1 MKKAVQAKKE
11 KNQRG
16 EDQDR
21 SVEDKTTRQDASAEK
36 SEHRTGN
43 SAEVGRD
50 EGLDGTPDDGAE
62 KEKKE
67 EAVEELSD
75 EEKLAAEETRATEL
89 QDRYLRLSAEFDNY
103 KKRMMREKTDR
114 LKYSN
119 MEFIKDLLPSL
130 DNLERAIAH
139 ASDKEIETGS
149 MLEGLEMV
157 YKGLQETF
165 SKYGVTRIESLGM
178 EFDPSRHQAVGMVE
192 SSETPENHVAEECL
206 TGYFLHDRI
215 IRPTMVRVSGKG

>member
-21 SVEDKTTRQDASAEK
+21 SVEDKTTRQDTSAEK
-36 SEHRTGN
+36 SEHGTEK
-43 SAEVGRD
+43 SAGIGRED
-50 EGLDGTPDDGAE
+50 GLDGAPDDGAE

-67 EAVEELSD
+67 EAAEELSD
-75 EEKLAAEETRATEL
+75 EEKLAAEETRAAEL
-89 QDRYLRLSAEFDNY
+89 QDRDLRLSAEFDNY
-103 KKRMMREKTDR
+103 KKRMIREKTDR

-119 MEFIKDLLPSL
+119 LEFIKDLLPSL

-192 SSETPENHVAEECL
+192 SSETPDNHVAEECL

-215 IRPTMVRVSGKG
+215 IRPAMVRVSGKG

>member
-21 SVEDKTTRQDASAEK
+21 PVEGKNTWEGASAEK
-36 SEHRTGN
+36 SKHGTEK
-43 SAEVGRD
+43 SAGVGRD
-50 EGLDGTPDDGAE
+50 EGLGGTPDEGAE

-67 EAVEELSD
+67 EAAEELSD
-75 EEKLAAEETRATEL
+75 EEKPATEETRATEL
-89 QDRYLRLSAEFDNY
+89 KDRYLRLSAEFDNY

-157 YKGLQETF
+157 YKGLQEIF
-165 SKYGVTRIESLGM
+165 SNYGVTRIESLGM

-192 SSETPENHVAEECL
+192 SNETPDNHVAEECL

-215 IRPTMVRVSGKG
+215 IRPTMVRVSGKE